1 MNEKELIRDMVTIS
15 TDVILR
21 KSAQEVE
28 IDHLLAEEFIC
39 DPSFAERFLE
49 ACGLFCPAFKVSAA
63 IPEPSLG
70 GEGFGDLLVD
80 GTGDGLKVAFLI
92 EDKITAGP
100 AVRQAKRYAAHAS
113 WLRDQ
118 GWDRVWTILV
128 APAAYR
134 GERDDY
140 DASID
145 LEKVASILRS
155 PDPMRLT
162 YRRGIIERAL
172 AKKASTGVRIPDLAL
187 HHLKSAYLNYASG
200 WCVENG
206 FTLEFPALRESYYDG
221 DSWIEPIRTATL
233 PAHVKL
239 RHRLW
244 TSTKAECGRV
254 DLIVSPASIFEQNCL
269 KKFPVPDTLVE
280 LYSKNKGVQF
290 SLQVPEI
297 RQNFGFNANATSAAL
312 LSMKILVNWYLDS
325 IKSNEAH
332 K

>member
-1 MNEKELIRDMVTIS
+1 MATIS
-15 TDVILR
+15 TDAVLR
-21 KSAQEVE
+21 KSAQEAE
-28 IDHLLAEEFIC
+28 IDHLLAEEFSC
-39 DPSFAERFLE
+39 DPSFAERFIE
-49 ACGLFCPAFKVSAA
+49 ACGLFCPDYKVSAA

-80 GTGDGLKVAFLI
+80 GTGNGLKVAFLI

-113 WLRDQ
+113 WMRDQ

-134 GERDDY
+134 GERDEY

-145 LEKVASILRS
+145 LEEVASILRS

-162 YRRGIIERAL
+162 YRREIIERAL
-172 AKKASTGVRIPDLAL
+172 AKKASTGVKIPDLAL
-187 HHLKSAYLNYASG
+187 HHLKSAYLKYASG
-200 WCVENG
+200 WCVENE
-206 FTLEFPALRESYYDG
+206 FTLEFPALRGSYYDG

-254 DLIVSPASIFEQNCL
+254 DLIVSPASELEQNCL
-269 KKFPVPDTLVE
+269 KQWILPDSVLE
-280 LYSKNKGVQF
+280 PYSKNKGIQV
-290 SLQVPEI
+290 SLKVPEI
-297 RQNFGFNANATSAAL
+297 RQKSGFDANATTIAL
-312 LSMKILVNWYLDS
+312 ISIKSLVNWYLE
-325 IKSNEAH
+325 KS
-332 K
+332 KTTGLQQ